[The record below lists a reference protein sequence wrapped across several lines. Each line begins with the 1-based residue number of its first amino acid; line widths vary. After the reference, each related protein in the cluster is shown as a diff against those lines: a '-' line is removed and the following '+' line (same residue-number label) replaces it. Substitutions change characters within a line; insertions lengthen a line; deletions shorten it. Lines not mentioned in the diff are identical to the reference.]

1 MSPNLIRAQAP
12 YEQHLAKDLEFLSQ
26 NINDLHR
33 SFTSQ
38 TPASASTTTT
48 GGEQGPPGPPGPPGP
63 NIPATATTLGS
74 VIVGANINVAGDGTI
89 SVAVPYTLPVATS
102 AVLGGVKQGSGV
114 TIAGDGTL
122 SVTASGVGTVT
133 SVGLSMP
140 VEFSVT
146 NSPVTGAGTIAVS
159 KANQVSNTVYAG
171 PASGSAPPAFRMLLL
186 SDMPNGITPQVNSDW
201 NASSGV
207 AMILNKPTI
216 PGTYTLPPA
225 TASVLGGVK
234 VGANITVA
242 GDGTISVAAPTAA
255 YVLPVATASVLG
267 GIKDGTGI
275 TVAAD
280 GTLSWDTTQTPPVTF
295 NGLVTA
301 NAGMTVK
308 NNNPVGFFE
317 PTNTFTQ
324 FQIICGS
331 GGNFNL
337 QWRPDSV
344 TAFNN
349 ILSSNTGGAVNFAGP
364 AASFNGT
371 LAVTGTSTF
380 TGNISA
386 NGSITVYN
394 TATILTT
401 AAAGNPSLR
410 VYGNTT
416 STPFLDIGYDGSF
429 PYLSTSGN
437 CLRISGTQSLKFGNA
452 QYGDTNDGR
461 INMAGVGA
469 AGLNIVGGNT
479 DNTNRKISFWGSLL
493 QQDGAGALIGGTTTL
508 NNLTINGPTTSNNS
522 ITIQGSGTLAVY
534 AGGTGVGYIQI
545 INNGNTAGTGRNNPA
560 IYSSGGNIDLFSN
573 VFTYGTLTVNGASTL
588 TGNVTCGGFVATN
601 TIQAN
606 GGDGYIHFANW
617 IKVDTIAPQSTASVS
632 ISVLTTTTT
641 GVASINCAGWGV
653 KFPNIGTTPHVHAF
667 YWSGSMQAY
676 VDGASVGTITITSER
691 WMKEDIQAYGRGLD
705 VIRQLKPV
713 SYKYVPQP
721 WRGLGQTHYGLIAD
735 EVEPVAPEMIELQT
749 TQVEGEEKKVRFVD
763 PRPLWFM
770 LVNAMQELDKRLGE
784 LEQRKVN

>member
-1 MSPNLIRAQAP
+1 
-12 YEQHLAKDLEFLSQ
+12 
-26 NINDLHR
+26 
-33 SFTSQ
+33 
-38 TPASASTTTT
+38 
-48 GGEQGPPGPPGPPGP
+48 
-63 NIPATATTLGS
+63 
-74 VIVGANINVAGDGTI
+74 
-89 SVAVPYTLPVATS
+89 
-102 AVLGGVKQGSGV
+102 
-114 TIAGDGTL
+114 
-122 SVTASGVGTVT
+122 
-133 SVGLSMP
+133 
-140 VEFSVT
+140 
-146 NSPVTGAGTIAVS
+146 
-159 KANQVSNTVYAG
+159 
-171 PASGSAPPAFRMLLL
+171 
-186 SDMPNGITPQVNSDW
+186 
-201 NASSGV
+201 
-207 AMILNKPTI
+207 
-216 PGTYTLPPA
+216 
-225 TASVLGGVK
+225 
-234 VGANITVA
+234 
-242 GDGTISVAAPTAA
+242 
-255 YVLPVATASVLG
+255 
-267 GIKDGTGI
+267 
-275 TVAAD
+275 
-280 GTLSWDTTQTPPVTF
+280 
-295 NGLVTA
+295 
-301 NAGMTVK
+301 
-308 NNNPVGFFE
+308 
-317 PTNTFTQ
+317 
-324 FQIICGS
+324 
-331 GGNFNL
+331 
-337 QWRPDSV
+337 
-344 TAFNN
+344 
-349 ILSSNTGGAVNFAGP
+349 
-364 AASFNGT
+364 
-371 LAVTGTSTF
+371 
-380 TGNISA
+380 
-386 NGSITVYN
+386 
-394 TATILTT
+394 
-401 AAAGNPSLR
+401 
-410 VYGNTT
+410 
-416 STPFLDIGYDGSF
+416 
-429 PYLSTSGN
+429 
-437 CLRISGTQSLKFGNA
+437 
-452 QYGDTNDGR
+452 
-461 INMAGVGA
+461 
-469 AGLNIVGGNT
+469 
-479 DNTNRKISFWGSLL
+479 L